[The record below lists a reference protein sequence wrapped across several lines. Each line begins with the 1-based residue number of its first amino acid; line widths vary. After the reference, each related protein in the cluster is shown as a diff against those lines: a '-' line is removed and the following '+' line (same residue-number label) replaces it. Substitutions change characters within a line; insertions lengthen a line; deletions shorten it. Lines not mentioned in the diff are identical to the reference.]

1 MRDETSKKN
10 RQGRRTTKMS
20 ERLLREHVRARLLEA
35 YSDDPSTWS
44 DSSWE
49 DLSEKLDNIAMMI
62 DALADQ
68 YNTSGWLAAASSPA
82 QGATHMSKKL
92 EQLYRDAEAI
102 ASDANDAFGSQ
113 WRAPRGSKGTG
124 PERVQARVSPARSS
138 SAGLREAVRD
148 ILGESRRKRVYAFT
162 MVQGPE
168 DNEPQDRDVIVGWV
182 EDKDGNELESWR
194 IPLQKYSVG
203 KFARMV
209 YKKYGPVEVEGV
221 DDENVSIGPDGRASK
236 SHYPDW

>member
-1 MRDETSKKN
+1 MKITKTQLTELIKEAVSKQLNEQEDYDTLVSMEIEVYLVEGKLWVSWDN
-10 RQGRRTTKMS
+10 RPDGGASGNDPFKIFCANLK
-20 ERLLREHVRARLLEA
+20 ERAH
-35 YSDDPSTWS
+35 
-44 DSSWE
+44 
-49 DLSEKLDNIAMMI
+49 
-62 DALADQ
+62 
-68 YNTSGWLAAASSPA
+68 
-82 QGATHMSKKL
+82 
-92 EQLYRDAEAI
+92 
-102 ASDANDAFGSQ
+102 DAFG
-113 WRAPRGSKGTG
+113 RAPRGSKGTG

-138 SAGLREAVRD
+138 SAGLREAVRN
-148 ILGESRRKRVYAFT
+148 IERVLRARHRRQRVYAFT

-168 DNEPQDRDVIVGWV
+168 DNEPQDRNVIVGWV

-236 SHYPDW
+236 SHYPAGN